1 MKLQNVFKEH
11 FIQRFHSIKPLKPQ
25 QKQLVRL
32 GCASLAVVLAV
43 GAVPFLRGFAAEGE
57 ILSGSDISS
66 QDIENPAQD
75 IENPSQDIENPSQDI
90 EKPSQNG
97 EEVSDSDN
105 TVIRGETEPNEKQ
118 GNSGTCGTNATWS
131 LSDDGTLTIS
141 GTGESGAPTAAAAA
155 LMLLASYCIVFT
167 VRRRLDAV
175 VE

>member
-75 IENPSQDIENPSQDI
+75 
-90 EKPSQNG
+90 G
-97 EEVSDSDN
+97 GEVSDSDN

-141 GTGESGAPTAAAAA
+141 GTGESGAPTAKAARQ
-155 LMLLASYCIVFT
+155 
-167 VRRRLDAV
+167 RRQRLR
-175 VE
+175 

>member
-66 QDIENPAQD
+66 QDIENP
-75 IENPSQDIENPSQDI
+75 
-90 EKPSQNG
+90 SQNG

-105 TVIRGETEPNEKQ
+105 TVIRGETEPIEKQ

>member
-75 IENPSQDIENPSQDI
+75 
-90 EKPSQNG
+90 G

>member
-25 QKQLVRL
+25 QKQLVWL

-75 IENPSQDIENPSQDI
+75 IENPSQD
-90 EKPSQNG
+90 G